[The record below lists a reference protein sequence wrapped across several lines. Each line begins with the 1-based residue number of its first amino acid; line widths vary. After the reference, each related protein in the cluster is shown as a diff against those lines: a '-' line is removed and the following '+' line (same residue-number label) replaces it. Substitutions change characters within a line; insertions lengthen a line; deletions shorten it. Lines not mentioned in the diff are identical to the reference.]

1 MIVIYLID
9 INKDY
14 CPKRPLRDSRYCCNT
29 GIKNQLKKPVQITER
44 ARKKGRIPDE
54 AGRIKALKM
63 HVMIQA
69 MTKGKKA
76 GRRVGT

>member
-1 MIVIYLID
+1 LG
-9 INKDY
+9 IN
-14 CPKRPLRDSRYCCNT
+14 SRYCRHT

-54 AGRIKALKM
+54 AGQIKALRM

-69 MTKGKKA
+69 MTTGKKA
-76 GRRVGT
+76 GRRAGT